1 MKSRELIIELSRYP
15 VFTVKD
21 MASIADKKM
30 GYAYTLAYRLKKT
43 GQIYEIEKGKYTLE
57 TDPFAIA
64 SWIIWPSYISGWA
77 ALSYHKLTEQLPFT
91 IHVVTTIKRKRKT
104 VSFGNSKIE
113 FLTVKK
119 DRFFGFEKEMYKN
132 KEIFVAEKEKAIV
145 DAIATKKMTVQEA
158 SAIIESNRNKLS
170 KRKLLLYGKI
180 VRGLNARLRVLVN
193 DKRT

>member
-1 MKSRELIIELSRYP
+1 MKSRELIKELSRYP

-21 MASIADKKM
+21 IASIANKEI
-30 GYAYTLAYRLKKT
+30 GYAYTLAYRLKET
-43 GQIYEIEKGKYTLE
+43 GQIYKIEKGKYTLE

-64 SWIIWPSYISGWA
+64 SWIAWPSYISGWA
-77 ALSYHKLTEQLPFT
+77 ALSYHRLTEQLPFT

-104 VSFGNSKIE
+104 ISFGNGRIE

-132 KEIFVAEKEKAIV
+132 KEIFVAEKEKAII
-145 DAIATKKMTVQEA
+145 DAVATKKMTVQEA
-158 SAIIESNRNKLS
+158 SEIIESNRNKLS
-170 KRKLLLYGKI
+170 KRKLFLYGKI
-180 VRGLNARLRVLVN
+180 IHGLNAKLRALVN